1 MRNPFIDLETGEM
14 GFSLYDN
21 MLMDFDGDL
30 LMKMS
35 DNMAMDLDS
44 GELHI
49 INSFGSS
56 KDEKDD
62 W

>member
-1 MRNPFIDLETGEM
+1 MGKPFFDLETGDM
-14 GFSLYDN
+14 GFFLSDD
-21 MLMDFDGDL
+21 MLMSSDGDL
-30 LMKMS
+30 LMRMS

-44 GELHI
+44 GEIHI

-56 KDEKDD
+56 KDDVEG

>member
-1 MRNPFIDLETGEM
+1 MGKPFFDLETGEM
-14 GFSLYDN
+14 GFSISDD
-21 MLMDFDGDL
+21 MLMSSDGDL

-35 DNMAMDLDS
+35 DSMTMDLDS

-56 KDEKDD
+56 TDDKDD
-62 W
+62 

>member
-1 MRNPFIDLETGEM
+1 MGKPFFDLETGEM
-14 GFSLYDN
+14 GFSISDD
-21 MLMDFDGDL
+21 MLMSSDGDL

-56 KDEKDD
+56 NDD
-62 W
+62 REDW